1 MVIHSI
7 ESCIHPL
14 QPRNDL
20 LFHTVCSP
28 TGVVRSG
35 CTVIERD

>member
-14 QPRNDL
+14 QTPNDL
-20 LFHTVCSP
+20 LIRTVCSP
-28 TGVVRSG
+28 TGVFRSA
-35 CTVIERD
+35 CTITERD